1 MNNARRHSA
10 PSVVS
15 LALISLLVGA
25 GTYAGRVWWH
35 RSGSPMPARSHEVRS
50 TAGLPRP
57 ERLTAEAA
65 AKRQL
70 PAEIDGYRL
79 VSVVPEVVGHDL
91 HALYESDHHVSLFVR
106 PIVPH
111 PGKVTS
117 RDVGRYWGPEK
128 PLLGHPAF
136 TRTDV
141 HHRAALAWIARGKR
155 HIVTGDVPL
164 DQLRAFAEAYE
175 SALPPPG
182 TGR

>member
-1 MNNARRHSA
+1 MNNAHRQLTPTA
-10 PSVVS
+10 ATLVLISVV
-15 LALISLLVGA
+15 VGV

-35 RSGSPMPARSHEVRS
+35 RSGAVLPGGAPETRPAAS
-50 TAGLPRP
+50 LPPRERLTP
-57 ERLTAEAA
+57 ERLSAA
-65 AKRQL
+65 AAAERQL
-70 PAEIDGYRL
+70 PHELQGYRL
-79 VSVVPEVVGHDL
+79 VSVVPEVEGHDM

-117 RDVGRYWGPEK
+117 RDVGPHWGATE
-128 PLLGHPAF
+128 PLLSYPAF

-164 DQLRAFAEAYE
+164 EQLRTFAAAYE
-175 SALPPPG
+175 QALP
-182 TGR
+182 R